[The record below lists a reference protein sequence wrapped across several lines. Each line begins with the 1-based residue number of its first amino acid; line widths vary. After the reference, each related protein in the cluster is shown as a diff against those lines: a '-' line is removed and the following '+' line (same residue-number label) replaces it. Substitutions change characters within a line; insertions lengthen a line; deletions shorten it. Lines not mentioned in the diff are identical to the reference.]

1 MLPNLVV
8 LQVKSRQID
17 QIWGCGMD
25 EPLKKPILEYLNLTG
40 MNLVKGLEAIQNELA
55 ALNSTLQELNT
66 TLKGKR

>member
-1 MLPNLVV
+1 
-8 LQVKSRQID
+8 
-17 QIWGCGMD
+17 MD